1 MKIEHAQAFNSSLLY
16 KLSSIIKNNETAL
29 EEDVTLLMEK
39 EKGLLVKFGIKNG
52 GVFVALIC
60 PVF

>member
-1 MKIEHAQAFNSSLLY
+1 
-16 KLSSIIKNNETAL
+16 
-29 EEDVTLLMEK
+29 MEK